1 MSYEN
6 PENIIR
12 SWNVQTNFATGPVT
26 ADQLVPPQYSR
37 IRTPFLKTWREEAC
51 NSTLDW
57 GSSNFSIYLPE
68 SLRVVS
74 DIFLRIKLPAL
85 GSSTYKRFPGLYPI
99 KTIRLLSQGQEVYSC
114 DYMQFMADHLQQYN
128 DEELKDF
135 ANTFLGREDALSLNA
150 RDVMCPIL
158 IPNSPFL
165 SREGVDTR
173 GHGVFP
179 CYLGTNRLEIQL
191 TMNAANYVSADTS
204 VDCPTISGSCS
215 IMYNEVKMT
224 GPDLMN
230 FSDHRGK
237 YSIINRRFT
246 ELTSGWQVYPPNSG
260 SAGDVATW
268 NINQP
273 QGVVTEVQVI
283 AVADSADESRHGFTY
298 IKPTSF
304 KVTADSIV
312 QKDLNTKNKVDAE
325 LWANGFVQKN
335 ADFPHPGRL
344 CFAAHC
350 AQNSHVYTGGYNQQL
365 ASTIQYDFTFAAG
378 CRYKIVA
385 VQLQRVRIDSTG
397 RITATLN

>member
-51 NSTLDW
+51 NTTLNW

-74 DIFLRIKLPAL
+74 DIFLRIRLPAL
-85 GSSTYKRFPGLYPI
+85 GSSTYKRFPGLYAI

-114 DYMQFMADHLQQYN
+114 DYLQFMADHLQQYN

-135 ANTFLGREDALSLNA
+135 ANAFLGREDSLSLNA

-165 SREGVDTR
+165 SREGKDTR

-179 CYLGTNRLEIQL
+179 CYLGTNRLEIQI

-204 VDCPTISGSCS
+204 VDAASISGLCS
-215 IMYNEVKMT
+215 MMYNEVKMT
-224 GPDLMN
+224 GPDLLN

-246 ELTSGWQVYPPNSG
+246 ELTSGWQAYTSG
-260 SAGDVATW
+260 NATW

-273 QGVVTEVQVI
+273 QGVVTEVQII

-298 IKPTSF
+298 IRPINV

-325 LWANGFVQKN
+325 LWSNGFVQKN

-350 AQNSHVYTGGYNQQL
+350 AENSHVYTGGYNQQL
-365 ASTIQYDFTFAAG
+365 ASTIQYDFEFPSA

>member
-37 IRTPFLKTWREEAC
+37 IRTPFLKTWREEAL
-51 NSTLDW
+51 NTTLNW

-74 DIFLRIKLPAL
+74 DIYLRIRLDALP
-85 GSSTYKRFPGLYPI
+85 SSTYKKYPGLYCI
-99 KTIRLLSQGQEVYSC
+99 KSIRLLSQGQEVYNC
-114 DYMQFMADHLQQYN
+114 DFMQFMADHLQQYSE
-128 DEELKDF
+128 EELNDF
-135 ANTFLGREDALSLNA
+135 SKVFLGGESSLSLNA
-150 RDVMCPIL
+150 RDVMCPIFL
-158 IPNSPFL
+158 PNSPFL
-165 SREGVDTR
+165 SREGKDTR

-179 CYLGTNRLEIQL
+179 CYLGTNRLEVQI
-191 TMNAANYVSADTS
+191 TMNAANYPSMDTT
-204 VDCPTISGSCS
+204 VDSPTISGRCS

-246 ELTSGWQVYPPNSG
+246 ELTSGWVAYTSG
-260 SAGDVATW
+260 PAVF

-273 QGVVTEVQVI
+273 QGVVTEVQLI
-283 AVADSADESRHGFTY
+283 AVADSADESRHGPTY
-298 IKPTSF
+298 IKPTKF

-312 QKDLNTKNKVDAE
+312 QKDLNTQNKIDAE
-325 LWANGFVQKN
+325 LWSNGFVQRN
-335 ADFPHPGRL
+335 ADFPAPGRL

-350 AQNSHVYTGGYNQQL
+350 AENSHVYTGGYNQQL
-365 ASTIQYDFTFAAG
+365 ASTIQYDFEFAAA

>member
-37 IRTPFLKTWREEAC
+37 IRTPFLLTWREESC

-74 DIFLRIKLPAL
+74 DMYLRIQLPAL
-85 GSSTYKRFPGLYPI
+85 GSTTYKKYPGLFAI

-114 DYMQFMADHLQQYN
+114 DYLQHMADHLQQYSE
-128 DEELKDF
+128 EELKDF
-135 ANTFLGREDALSLNA
+135 AAVYLGGETVLSLGA
-150 RDVMCPIL
+150 RDIMCPIL
-158 IPNSPFL
+158 LPNSRFL
-165 SREGVDTR
+165 SRDGKDIR
-173 GHGVFP
+173 GDGVFP
-179 CYLGTNRLEIQL
+179 CYLGTNRLEIQVTL
-191 TMNAANYVSADTS
+191 NAAAYMGVDAS
-204 VDCPTISGSCS
+204 VFPASISGKCS
-215 IMYNEVKMT
+215 LMYNEVKMT
-224 GPDLMN
+224 SPDLMN

-246 ELTSGWQVYPPNSG
+246 ELTSGWKAYATAADG
-260 SAGDVATW
+260 TW

-273 QGVVTEVQVI
+273 QGVVTEVQLI
-283 AVADSADESRHGFTY
+283 AVADGADESRHGHTY

-312 QKDLNTKNKVDAE
+312 QKDLNTQNKVDAE
-325 LWANGFVQKN
+325 LWVNGFVQKN
-335 ADFPHPGRL
+335 ADFPSPGRL
-344 CFAAHC
+344 CFASHC
-350 AQNSHVYTGGYNQQL
+350 ASNSHVYTGGYNQQL
-365 ASTIQYDFTFAAG
+365 ASTIQYDFTFSGA
-378 CRYKIVA
+378 CRFKIIA

>member
-37 IRTPFLKTWREEAC
+37 IRTPFLLTWREEAC
-51 NSTLDW
+51 NSTLNWD
-57 GSSNFSIYLPE
+57 SKNFSIYLPE
-68 SLRVVS
+68 SLRVVN

-85 GSSTYKRFPGLYPI
+85 ASTTYKKYPGLFAI

-114 DYMQFMADHLQQYN
+114 DYMQHMADHLQQYSE
-128 DEELKDF
+128 EELKDF
-135 ANTFLGREDALSLNA
+135 AKVYLGGEDVLSKDA
-150 RDVMCPIL
+150 RDVMLPIL
-158 IPNSPFL
+158 IPNSPFIL
-165 SREGVDTR
+165 REPRDLR

-179 CYLGTNRLEIQL
+179 CYLGTNRLEIQITL
-191 TMNAANYVSADTS
+191 NEAKYMGVDAS
-204 VDCPTISGSCS
+204 VVPGSISGLCS
-215 IMYNEVKMT
+215 LMYNEVKMT

-246 ELTSGWQVYPPNSG
+246 ELTSGWQSYTSG
-260 SAGDVATW
+260 VKTW

-273 QGVVTEVQVI
+273 QGVVTEVQLI
-283 AVADSADESRHGFTY
+283 AVAEDADPSRHGFTY
-298 IKPTSF
+298 IKPVTF

-312 QKDLNTKNKVDAE
+312 QKDLDTQTKVDYE
-325 LWANGFVQKN
+325 LWVNGFVQKN
-335 ADFPHPGRL
+335 EDFPSPGRL

-350 AQNSHVYTGGYNQQL
+350 AENSHVYTGGYNQQL
-365 ASTIQYDFTFAAG
+365 ASTIQYDFSFAAA
-378 CRYKIVA
+378 CRFKLIA